1 MFRTMSGTYN
11 NEHDDVA
18 NNHVLDHDD
27 DDDVD
32 DDGDDYDNDDDV
44 RRLTIAM
51 AAIYFSSYNQIF
63 LTTTFLTLAFGS
75 CFPQPHRQCYN
86 TTCH

>member
-51 AAIYFSSYNQIF
+51 AAIYFSSYNQTV
-63 LTTTFLTLAFGS
+63 LTTIS
-75 CFPQPHRQCYN
+75 
-86 TTCH
+86 